1 MPDNYLTKRK
11 DDDMSQRDP
20 EHHAMKPTEP
30 YGEQAGF
37 WVQPEEAEA
46 RTAALA
52 FQPTFYDVDSLPSLT
67 PIPGITMS
75 VMVGGNV
82 MMNWVRIE
90 PGVSV
95 PAHAHEHEQDGLVL
109 EGEIIMTIGDETRTL
124 RPGHA
129 YTIPGNLSHGAT
141 AGPAGC
147 LVLDVFNP
155 PRADYIAAAK

>member
-1 MPDNYLTKRK
+1 MPSIIL
-11 DDDMSQRDP
+11 SQREDTEMTQREP
-20 EHHAMKPTEP
+20 DHHRMTPSEP

-37 WVQPEEAEA
+37 WVQPEEAQAGE
-46 RTAALA
+46 TGLA
-52 FQPTFYDVDSLPSLT
+52 FKPMFYDVDSLPSFS

-82 MMNWVRIE
+82 MMNWVRID

-95 PAHAHEHEQDGLVL
+95 PPHAHEHEQDGMVL
-109 EGEIIMTIGDETRTL
+109 DGEIMMTIGDETRTL

-155 PRADYIAAAK
+155 PRDDYAAAAK